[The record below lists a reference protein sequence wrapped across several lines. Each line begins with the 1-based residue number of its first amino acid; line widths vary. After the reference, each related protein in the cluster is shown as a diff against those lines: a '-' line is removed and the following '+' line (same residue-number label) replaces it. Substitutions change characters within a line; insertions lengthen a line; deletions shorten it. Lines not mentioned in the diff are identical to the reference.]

1 MICYLFPEP
10 LYFFFS
16 SNVPALLYYAQ
27 IPAMVI
33 ALILGFYIFW
43 NGKQFLLNKLLLIIS
58 ILFSVWT
65 ISTLIAWT
73 NIHSD
78 FIIFIWSFF
87 NLILGLIA
95 IFCTYFICVFIEK
108 TDISI
113 KLKIVFIALI
123 APILFL
129 TPTSFNL
136 TGFNITNCDA
146 FHFEWLPLKI
156 YATSLGFLAMIWI
169 LVLLIRKYRNAS
181 YDFKKQIILMGIGI
195 EFFLFSFFGMEF
207 LATYLTK
214 IGVLVDSSLELYGL
228 SGMVIFMIYISILTV
243 RFGIFNIKLL
253 ATQAL
258 IWGLAILI
266 GSQFFFI
273 KVTTN
278 FILNG
283 ITFVGII
290 VFGQFLIKSVKKE
303 VAQREQLEDL
313 SSKLEKSKFRLE
325 ESNLNLEKANDKLKD
340 LDKLKTEFVSLASHQ
355 LRSPLTAIKGYTSML
370 LEGDY
375 GDINPQAKETISRVM
390 ESSNNLT
397 VVVEDLLNVSK
408 IEQGGMK
415 YVMSTFDF
423 GDLVKNVSKE
433 LSISAEKKGLKLICS
448 IADNVVYNINGDKD
462 KLRQVV
468 INLIDNSMKYTKQGQ
483 IEASMDTKDGKIILS
498 IKDTGMGIDPKVKDS
513 LFEKFSRGDGAK
525 LNASGSGLG
534 LYLVK
539 EIVKAHHGRV
549 WADSEGIGKGS
560 TFSIELDEVK

>member
-16 SNVPALLYYAQ
+16 SDVPALLYYAQ

-87 NLILGLIA
+87 NLILGLIS
-95 IFCTYFICVFIEK
+95 IFCTYFIYVFLEK
-108 TDISI
+108 KDISV
-113 KLKIVFIALI
+113 KLKIIFITLI
-123 APILFL
+123 LPILVI
-129 TPTSFNL
+129 TPSSLNL
-136 TGFNITNCDA
+136 NGFNITTCDA

-169 LVLLIRKYRNAS
+169 FILLIRKYKNAT

-214 IGVLVDSSLELYGL
+214 IGVLLNSGLELYGL
-228 SGMVIFMIYISILTV
+228 FGMVIFMTYISVLIV

-283 ITFVGII
+283 ITFVGIVI
-290 VFGQFLIKSVKKE
+290 FGQFLIRSVKKE
-303 VAQREQLEDL
+303 VKQREQLEEL
-313 SSKLEKSKFRLE
+313 SGKLEKSKFRLE
-325 ESNLNLEKANDKLKD
+325 ESNLNLEKANDKLKG

-375 GDINPQAKETISRVM
+375 GEINPTAKETIERVM
-390 ESSNNLT
+390 QSSNNLT
-397 VVVEDLLNVSK
+397 LVVEDLLNVSK

-415 YVMSTFDF
+415 YVMDKFDF
-423 GDLVKNVSKE
+423 SDLAKSISKE
-433 LSISAEKKGLKLICS
+433 LSITAEKKGLKLIC
-448 IADNVVYNINGDKD
+448 NIPEDMKCFVNGDKD
-462 KLRQVV
+462 KLRQTIV
-468 INLIDNSMKYTKQGQ
+468 NLIDNSMKYTKQGQ
-483 IEASMDTKDGKIILS
+483 IEVNMDTKEGKVLLS
-498 IKDTGMGIDPKVKDS
+498 IKDTGVGIDPKVKDS
-513 LFEKFSRGDGAK
+513 LFAKFSRGDGAK

-539 EIVKAHHGRV
+539 EIIEAHHGRV
-549 WADSEGIGKGS
+549 WADSEGVGKGS